1 MAQSLRLLLVEDD
14 EEMALLMQRRLERA
28 GHQVTRC
35 ARADDAL
42 QVLAVSTFDLI
53 SLDMSL
59 PGGDGLQL
67 LQSLRRAGINTPVI
81 MVTVS
86 DDERLIA
93 EVIRAGALDY
103 VVQDLGLEFLK
114 DLPERI
120 SKAVLRRSATLCG

>member
-14 EEMALLMQRRLERA
+14 EDMALLMQITLESA

-35 ARADDAL
+35 ATADDAL

-53 SLDMSL
+53 SLDMVL
-59 PGGDGLQL
+59 PGGDGLGL
-67 LQSLRRAGINTPVI
+67 LQSLRRVGINTPVI
-81 MVTVS
+81 IATVS
-86 DDERLIA
+86 HEWLIA
-93 EVIRAGALDY
+93 EAIRAGAVDF

-120 SKAVLRRSATLCG
+120 SKAVGVSAPR